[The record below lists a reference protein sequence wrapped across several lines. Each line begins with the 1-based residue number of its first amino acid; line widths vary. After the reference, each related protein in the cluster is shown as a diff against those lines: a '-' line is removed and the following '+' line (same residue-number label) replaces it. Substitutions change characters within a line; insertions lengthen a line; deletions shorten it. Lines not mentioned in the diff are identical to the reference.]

1 MQGLRVTTTALRRT
15 MALRR
20 LQATPLLQR
29 AFACGTS
36 GAKDKTKLM
45 APKKPRPADQYV
57 NPSGIDF
64 HHDALKAFLSVN
76 DPTADEVDV
85 AKDQIAD
92 ALESLRPDML
102 GPEATVLS
110 LAADKVA
117 DPALVLHV
125 YRALRQARV
134 QPAPLVL
141 EISARYCAL
150 ASNDANA
157 WNTALDIIDEMHDA
171 VHLMG
176 PSADIYEHGINTCAQ
191 AGKWI
196 VALRL
201 LNEMRRYNLE
211 PSGDALVMAGQCCIA
226 ANELTALDK
235 VLQMIAADKEY
246 LDVDNVYEKLLLT
259 AVGQENAAIAH
270 HVLLH
275 MHEFKQPTTSL
286 RAVSAFWQ
294 SLTRPSSQ
302 APVLELTPAHQVQA
316 ITAFAADQLWIELH
330 QWLPVLGFPDY
341 MGADAYATSTHYM
354 KIAFHIA
361 SYLEARG
368 VGMDGTFYDALLQ
381 GCGRHQMLSEAQT
394 LLASHPSVTISSY
407 YFAITACQAQARDAE
422 ALFDA
427 YSVAGIDGIGR
438 HIKHKHTH
446 ADICDALITSWS
458 KARESRKILAF
469 ATTLPAEM
477 LHHSRTMGLV
487 MQAARNVEDYATVVD
502 IFQQAKVHGVKCSAH
517 MYADA
522 MLAYARTERSR
533 LSMRL
538 YAHMQLEEPMLSV
551 HPVVINMLFQC
562 ANASPDDMMD
572 VVVDAFHKMDRATSS
587 TTLQSQGVMAFLD
600 VLAKSKALPR
610 AKLAAMHD
618 VWQVVIES
626 PEVYTARD
634 GTRPPNMLNK
644 ALLLAVNAFDID
656 AAENLVISAEDVGIR
671 PSPVTCQLMMRLYS
685 QAEDLSH
692 NALLKDKPAYPDR
705 FEFWWRAFQDQH
717 DAVVNEHTL
726 GPLLLALVRGIP
738 LRAIRGRGPFTVDDA
753 WTLMETQ
760 SIPLTRHNAEYL
772 MRIYALDGG
781 EGYDGACRVM
791 NLMHD
796 RNLRHTPTS
805 LQLFAQMALASG
817 NSERLDQLVEFLDA
831 QDDDAIDLWHAV
843 ADVIAHADLRLRF
856 WQAHYDRFACTLHA
870 RTLALGL
877 TKCDSATELR
887 ESWEWLQQAESAP
900 TLLLRA
906 DQASALRSRLVAW
919 GESPDD
925 AAWALLL
932 ARV

>member
-15 MALRR
+15 LALRR

-29 AFACGTS
+29 TFACGTS
-36 GAKDKTKLM
+36 GAKDKSAMT
-45 APKKPRPADQYV
+45 PKKPRPADQYV
-57 NPSGIDF
+57 NPSGTAF
-64 HHDALKAFLSVN
+64 HHDALKAFLSLN
-76 DPTADEVDV
+76 DPSADEVNV

-92 ALESLRPDML
+92 ALDSLRPDML

-110 LAADKVA
+110 LAADKVG
-117 DPALVLHV
+117 DPALVLQV

-141 EISARYCAL
+141 EISARYCAS
-150 ASNDANA
+150 ASTDANA

-176 PSADIYEHGINTCAQ
+176 PSTDIYERAIDTCAQ

-211 PSGDALVMAGQCCIA
+211 PSGDALRLAGQCCIA

-235 VLQMIAADKEY
+235 VLQMLAADKEY
-246 LDVDNVYEKLLLT
+246 LDVDEVYGKLLLT
-259 AVGQENAAIAH
+259 AVNQENAAIAH

-275 MHEFKQPTTSL
+275 MHEYKQPTTSL
-286 RAVSAFWQ
+286 RAVSAFWR
-294 SLTRPSSQ
+294 SLTRPSSH
-302 APVLELTPAHQVQA
+302 APLLELTPAHQVQA

-341 MGADAYATSTHYM
+341 MGVDAYATSTHYM

-361 SYLEARG
+361 SYLKSSG
-368 VGMDGTFYDALLQ
+368 VVMGATFYDALLQ
-381 GCGRHQMLSEAQT
+381 GCGRHQMLSEAKA
-394 LLASHPSVTISSY
+394 LLAEHPNVTISSY
-407 YFAITACQAQARDAE
+407 YFAITACQAHARDAE

-427 YSVAGIDGIGR
+427 YSVAGINATGR
-438 HIKHKHTH
+438 HIKHQHTH
-446 ADICDALITSWS
+446 ADVCDALITCWS

-469 ATTLPAEM
+469 ATELPAEM
-477 LHHSRTMGLV
+477 LHHARTMGMI
-487 MQAARNVEDYATVVD
+487 MQAARSVEDYATVID

-522 MLAYARTERSR
+522 MLAYARTERGR
-533 LSMRL
+533 ISMRL

-572 VVVDAFHKMDRATSS
+572 VVVDAFYKMDRATS
-587 TTLQSQGVMAFLD
+587 TTPLQSQGVMALYD
-600 VLAKSKALPR
+600 VLAKSKALPA
-610 AKLAAMHD
+610 AKVAAMHD
-618 VWQVVIES
+618 VWQVVLES
-626 PEVYTARD
+626 PAVYTARD
-634 GTRPPNMLNK
+634 GSRPPNMLNK
-644 ALLLAVNAFDID
+644 ALLLAVNAFDVD
-656 AAENLVISAEDVGIR
+656 AAENLVISAEDVGMR
-671 PSPVTCQLMMRLYS
+671 LSPVTCQLMMRLYS
-685 QAEDLSH
+685 QAEDLSPS
-692 NALLKDKPAYPDR
+692 ALLKDKPAYPDR
-705 FEFWWRAFQDQH
+705 FEFWWRAFQDH
-717 DAVVNEHTL
+717 NDAVINEHTL
-726 GPLLLALVRGIP
+726 GPLLLALLRGIP
-738 LRAIRGRGPFTVDDA
+738 FRAIGGRRPFTVDDA
-753 WTLMETQ
+753 WTLMQTHA
-760 SIPLTRHNAEYL
+760 IPLTRHNAEYL

-781 EGYDGACRVM
+781 DGWDGACRVM

-796 RNLRHTPTS
+796 SHLRHTTTS
-805 LQLFAQMALASG
+805 LQHFAQMALATGDSA
-817 NSERLDQLVEFLDA
+817 RLNQLVEFLDA

-843 ADVIAHADLRLRF
+843 ADVIAQADLRLRF

-877 TKCDSATELR
+877 TKCNSAAELR
-887 ESWEWLQQAESAP
+887 DAWQWLQQRENAP

-906 DQASALRSRLVAW
+906 EQASALRSRLVAW
-919 GESPDD
+919 GEAPDD
-925 AAWALLL
+925 AVWASLL